1 MNRVPASRGMLG
13 CVSYG
18 VNVQCDR
25 ARTYVERC
33 ARQTTDHRRER
44 AKQQV
49 LSVFVSTACIAST
62 FRHHRSTISCLAY
75 LSEQVELV
83 DVVPVD
89 DLSKDCHVQSL
100 ANFKDHEGA
109 FDVRRVARLQ
119 LVRIPDGKRAHSS
132 FRVVP
137 IEYRIASNTNEVSES
152 QHGQQY
158 EHRKDTIRVS
168 RRQRTKDCG

>member
-1 MNRVPASRGMLG
+1 MWRDARG
-13 CVSYG
+13 
-18 VNVQCDR
+18 R
-25 ARTYVERC
+25 P
-33 ARQTTDHRRER
+33 QTTDVKGLSNKYLACSSQPR
-44 AKQQV
+44 V
-49 LSVFVSTACIAST
+49 LAST

-89 DLSKDCHVQSL
+89 DLSKDCHVQIP
-100 ANFKDHEGA
+100 ANFKDHEGP